1 MLDILQSIYDGVL
14 FGATYALI
22 GIGFTLVFGV
32 MHKINMAYAAA
43 SIGGA
48 YLGLL
53 VLKLMAGAPTALVF
67 FGAFLG
73 GGVLGYLVYLACF
86 HFIPLSSPLATLM
99 STVGML
105 LLVDEIIVHLTNG
118 VPQNY
123 PAM

>member
-1 MLDILQSIYDGVL
+1 LLDVLQTLSDGVL

-43 SIGGA
+43 SVGGA
-48 YLGLL
+48 YAGLL
-53 VLKLMAGAPTALVF
+53 VLAVMANAPPWLVLL
-67 FGAFLG
+67 GAFAARGLLG
-73 GGVLGYLVYLACF
+73 WMVYVTCF

-105 LLVDEIIVHLTNG
+105 LLIDEVIVHVTAG
-118 VPQNY
+118 MPQ
-123 PAM
+123 